1 MTWVKKK
8 IGPSVYNLT
17 TLDDAEKVLTSGN
30 KVVLGY
36 LNSLVGVEHDQLAA
50 ASKAEDDVNFYQT
63 VNPDVAKL
71 FHVDPEAKRPA
82 LVLVKREAEKIS
94 HFGWFFKSMLWPLI
108 VVVLFIWLCLLGV
121 WVIMNLQMGSLLSLI

>member
-17 TLDDAEKVLTSGN
+17 TLDDAETVLTSGN

-63 VNPDVAKL
+63 VNPDVAKM
-71 FHVDPEAKRPA
+71 FHIDPESKRPA
-82 LVLVKREAEKIS
+82 LVLVKREEEKIS
-94 HFGWFFKSMLWPLI
+94 HFGWFFKPL
-108 VVVLFIWLCLLGV
+108 LCH
-121 WVIMNLQMGSLLSLI
+121 LI